1 MEKSSSVRYF
11 KIFKTLEKY
20 FFKKYFVWFLIF
32 YIGINALVILL
43 EFLGHIDLFLKDFS
57 KFYEAYKKY
66 LYLTFPIVIYFS
78 IYFFFSEIKQSK
90 EYIVVQSLGIN
101 FFQVL
106 KIIFLFLFFIV
117 VFIYIQSNIYNYDIN
132 KIILLISFSILSAMN
147 GLLIGEEKDFSGM
160 ILGFVIIFSFFNI
173 FSSLSNFHIIDT
185 KVLLILM
192 IILILTNFIIF
203 VKIYKKKGYI

>member
-1 MEKSSSVRYF
+1 MEKSGSLKNF
-11 KIFKTLEKY
+11 KFFKTLEKY
-20 FFKKYFVWFLIF
+20 FFKKYFIWFLIF
-32 YIGINALVILL
+32 YIGINTLVVLL
-43 EFLGHIDLFLKDFS
+43 EFLGHIDTFLKDFS

-78 IYFFFSEIKQSK
+78 IYFFFSEIKKSK
-90 EYIVVQSLGIN
+90 EYIVIQSLGIN
-101 FFQVL
+101 FLQVL
-106 KIIFLFLFFIV
+106 KIIILFLFFIII
-117 VFIYIQSNIYNYDIN
+117 FIYIQSKVYNYETN
-132 KIILLISFSILSAMN
+132 KIILLISFSILSAIN

-173 FSSLSNFHIIDT
+173 FSSLSNYHIIDA

-192 IILILTNFIIF
+192 LILILSNLIGF